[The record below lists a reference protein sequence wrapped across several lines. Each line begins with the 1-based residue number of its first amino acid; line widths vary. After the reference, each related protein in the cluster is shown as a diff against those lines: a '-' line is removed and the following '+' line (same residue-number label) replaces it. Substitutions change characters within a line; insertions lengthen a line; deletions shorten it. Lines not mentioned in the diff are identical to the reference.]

1 MTGIL
6 PVLGVG
12 ARSTS
17 VGGQSTP
24 SDLASLS
31 LSGSA
36 RGSVAVV
43 PCGDGGL
50 VAASIASARNPS
62 HSSRALAGP
71 FEPVASPASA
81 EPERP
86 RWMPSELPRSK
97 EMLLFAM
104 GSKCFRATVVPCWQ
118 RNRLAYSLYRP
129 S

>member
-62 HSSRALAGP
+62 HSSRALA
-71 FEPVASPASA
+71 SA